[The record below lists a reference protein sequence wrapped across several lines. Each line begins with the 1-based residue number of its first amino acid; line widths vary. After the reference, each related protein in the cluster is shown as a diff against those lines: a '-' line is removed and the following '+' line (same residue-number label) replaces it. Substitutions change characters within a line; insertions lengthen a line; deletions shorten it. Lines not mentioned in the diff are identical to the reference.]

1 MLQLDKKHFYAQ
13 VTVSVLVIA
22 TFIGVLT
29 ALVTTLFLPKE
40 DLQPGV
46 REVLVLLLGVLAGAF
61 KEVTGFWLG
70 SSAGSVRKT
79 ATTPPEP
86 GQ

>member
-1 MLQLDKKHFYAQ
+1 M
-13 VTVSVLVIA
+13 V
-22 TFIGVLT
+22 TFIGVLG
-29 ALVTTLFLPKE
+29 ALVSTLFMPKE

-70 SSAGSVRKT
+70 SSAGSVRKS
-79 ATTPPEP
+79 AVPPGDAP
-86 GQ
+86 